1 MASKG
6 MKNLFGS
13 IFGGKPAKE
22 ENAKKGPESVS
33 APRAREKEMSTLL
46 TNILD
51 GTLQDPQSKLSEQ
64 KIQELNIPGV
74 LKYAISELRY
84 PFITEHDTK
93 NLDANMKKI
102 ITSLDDAI
110 KQGNEMTAEWACTA
124 LVFSIKSLRVD
135 IPEVDEDNS
144 EALMKCRVQYSENLR
159 LLVELCREHD
169 VVSANLADQRDR
181 RQKKREELDLAKSHY
196 QARRDS
202 GALDVLLGEL
212 QTKVHAPATM
222 SDDALALRDELSNIH
237 LLKASLLQLDTD
249 INAKQLTLNNR
260 KSQIDSSRNILA
272 TPPHAEDPK
281 LQERINETNRIY
293 RENLRDELNN
303 AEKAMRDFDVHISA
317 MTELAN
323 HSAFV
328 VSVSKSME
336 IVKQMELEKYQQLQA
351 EKEAAAIQA
360 RAAENYAVMQEKV
373 REQIEEHERI
383 MEERRNTITVEE
395 PLINMEPV
403 VEYEFD

>member
-6 MKNLFGS
+6 MKNLFGN
-13 IFGGKPAKE
+13 IFGGKAAKE
-22 ENAKKGPESVS
+22 DNAKKGPESVS
-33 APRAREKEMSTLL
+33 APRAREKEMMALL
-46 TNILD
+46 DNIDLD
-51 GTLQDPQSKLSEQ
+51 DPQNKLSEQ
-64 KIQELNIPGV
+64 KLQELNIQGV
-74 LKYAISELRY
+74 IKYARSELRY

-93 NLDANMKKI
+93 TLDANMKKI
-102 ITSLDDAI
+102 IAELKNAV
-110 KQGNEMTAEWACTA
+110 KEGNEMTAEWACTA
-124 LVFSIKSLRVD
+124 LVFAIKSLRVD

-144 EALMKCRVQYSENLR
+144 ESLMKCRVQYSENLR

-169 VVSANLADQRDR
+169 VVSANLADQRER
-181 RQKKREELDLAKSHY
+181 RQKKRDELDLAKNSY
-196 QARRDS
+196 QSRRDS

-212 QTKVHAPATM
+212 ETKVHAPATM
-222 SDDALALRDELSNIH
+222 SDEALALRDELNHLH

-260 KSQIDSSRNILA
+260 KAQIDSSRNILA

-281 LQERINETNRIY
+281 LQERINETNRLY
-293 RENLRDELNN
+293 RENLRNELNN

-328 VSVSKSME
+328 VSVSKSIEM
-336 IVKQMELEKYQQLQA
+336 VKQLELEKYQQLQA

-360 RAAENYAVMQEKV
+360 RAAQNYAVVQEKV

-383 MEERRNTITVEE
+383 LEERRNTIEE
-395 PLINMEPV
+395 PLINVEPI
-403 VEYEFD
+403 VEYELD

>member
-6 MKNLFGS
+6 MKNLFGN

-22 ENAKKGPESVS
+22 DPSKKGPESVS
-33 APRAREKEMSTLL
+33 APRAREKAMIAL
-46 TNILD
+46 LD
-51 GTLQDPQSKLSEQ
+51 GIDLADPQNKLSER
-64 KIQELNIPGV
+64 KMQELNVQGV
-74 LKYAISELRY
+74 ISYARSELRY

-102 ITSLDDAI
+102 IAELKEAV
-110 KQGNEMTAEWACTA
+110 KEGHEMTAEWACTA
-124 LVFSIKSLRVD
+124 LVFAIKSLRVD

-144 EALMKCRVQYSENLR
+144 ETLMKCRVQYSENLR

-169 VVSANLADQRDR
+169 VISANLADQRDR
-181 RQKKREELDLAKSHY
+181 RQKKREELDLAKSSY
-196 QARRDS
+196 QSRAES

-212 QTKVHAPATM
+212 QTKLHAPATM
-222 SDDALALRDELSNIH
+222 SDEALALRDELNNLH
-237 LLKASLLQLDTD
+237 LLKASILQLDTD

-281 LQERINETNRIY
+281 LQERINETNRLY
-293 RENLRDELNN
+293 RENLRNELNN

-328 VSVSKSME
+328 VSVSKAME
-336 IVKQMELEKYQQLQA
+336 VVKQMELERYQQLQA
-351 EKEAAAIQA
+351 ENEAAALRA
-360 RAAENYAVMQEKV
+360 RAAENYAAVQEKV

-383 MEERRNTITVEE
+383 AEERRNSITIEE
-395 PLINMEPV
+395 PLINVEPI
-403 VEYEFD
+403 VEYELD